1 MNTNRFVRPRR
12 VGTATSIAFLALAAS
27 LSPATGM
34 QASTDSLSQC
44 TSGYMCVWSGTNYTG
59 TMQRFS
65 TTGGYKAITLSS
77 IQSAY
82 NHRSARSYVHEQSD
96 GSGVFACFNPGN
108 RNSNLSGWLEN
119 AEAVYL
125 STATNC

>member
-1 MNTNRFVRPRR
+1 M
-12 VGTATSIAFLALAAS
+12 LALAAS
-27 LSPATGM
+27 LSPATGL

-44 TSGYMCVWSGTNYTG
+44 TSGYMCVWTGTNYTG
-59 TMQRFS
+59 TIQRFS
-65 TTGGYKAITLSS
+65 STGSYKAITVGS

-82 NHRSARSYVHEQSD
+82 NHRSARSYVHEQSN

>member
-1 MNTNRFVRPRR
+1 MNTKRYVGPRR
-12 VGTATSIAFLALAAS
+12 LIPATCIAMLALAAS
-27 LSPATGM
+27 LSPAT
-34 QASTDSLSQC
+34 ASTDSLSQC
-44 TSGYMCVWSGTNYTG
+44 PSGYMCVWSGTNYSG
-59 TMQRFS
+59 TMQKFS
-65 TTGGYKAITLSS
+65 ATGSYKAITLSS

-82 NHRSARSYVHEQSD
+82 NHRSYRSYVHEQSD